1 MSNSLK
7 IVIYTH
13 FLMKCHFQ
21 GGDYQ
26 YRPDS
31 VTGHLSFGFEST
43 QEKIG
48 SFDSDTES
56 AYSRNDTL
64 PSSDETES
72 SLSDDMRIHADSS
85 ESSFGSNVSPLEQ
98 ASNPSS
104 SMASTLSAQDTLLL
118 GTSLTS
124 LAIASE
130 SVLNPNSPPR
140 YSPIPALRHDFDSTD
155 SHRHAAAQPPLLSP
169 PPLQRLASLC
179 YESARNC
186 DRFGAAFHKVCAT
199 ADAADADEHLCAVA
213 LQLLLSNAA
222 KHIAPLERPTDARA
236 AAFAAVAG
244 GCGDD
249 DGGIGGAG
257 EALMGDVLEW
267 EGFWVVAAPGAFL
280 GELRTAVAPAGPDHD
295 DAATVATKAAAAFKA
310 AAAAR
315 RGGMTA

>member
-1 MSNSLK
+1 
-7 IVIYTH
+7 
-13 FLMKCHFQ
+13 
-21 GGDYQ
+21 
-26 YRPDS
+26 
-31 VTGHLSFGFEST
+31 
-43 QEKIG
+43 
-48 SFDSDTES
+48 
-56 AYSRNDTL
+56 
-64 PSSDETES
+64 
-72 SLSDDMRIHADSS
+72 MRIHADSS

-104 SMASTLSAQDTLLL
+104 SMASTLSAQDTLHL
-118 GTSLTS
+118 GTSLTF

-130 SVLNPNSPPR
+130 SVLNLNSPPR

-155 SHRHAAAQPPLLSP
+155 SHRPAAAQPPLLSP
-169 PPLQRLASLC
+169 PPLQRLMSLC
-179 YESARNC
+179 NESARIC
-186 DRFGAAFHKVCAT
+186 DRFGAAFQKVCAT

-280 GELRTAVAPAGPDHD
+280 GELRAAVAPAGPDHD
-295 DAATVATKAAAAFKA
+295 DAATFGVL
-310 AAAAR
+310 AR
-315 RGGMTA
+315 MGIHPTAGGGGGLNGSSGGPSGWDDCLEGLAPFSLRRRRRADGYVGLTALTQAGSGP